1 MSGMGICDRCRRVT
15 PSCQH
20 YTLAPIGG
28 LYGLYSFSLCDDCK
42 KQFELEQALENKQ
55 PYKDEV
61 KTRTNSNV
69 KTKLKRF
76 FNTIWDTI
84 WR

>member
-28 LYGLYSFSLCDDCK
+28 SYSFSLCDDCK
-42 KQFELEQALENKQ
+42 KQLELKQARENKQ
-55 PYKDEV
+55 PCKDKVER
-61 KTRTNSNV
+61 RTSNNV

-76 FNTIWDTI
+76 FNTVWDTI
-84 WR
+84 RR